1 MLVPWRVLLFPS
13 ILWFNGK
20 MAPFGDTSNL
30 SATRVANFSLNH
42 GRKSIFQKIHFFSLL
57 NLTPKKHCKNIP
69 HHRTTKK
76 KNRVGLCHITGCHHG
91 NLRASLNAI
100 SPREGR
106 GLVVRLLTIIY
117 KFYQILTWPMANLL
131 NFLGLHI

>member
-1 MLVPWRVLLFPS
+1 MIFLFPRCNMLVPWRVLLFPS

-57 NLTPKKHCKNIP
+57 NLTQKKHRKNIP

-76 KNRVGLCHITGCHHG
+76 KKTRGTMSHHRMSSWESKGIPQCDLPQGRKGPCCEIINHHI
-91 NLRASLNAI
+91 
-100 SPREGR
+100 
-106 GLVVRLLTIIY
+106 
-117 KFYQILTWPMANLL
+117 QILSNPYLAN
-131 NFLGLHI
+131 G